1 MSDARGFR
9 LRAKKAGQTIKEH
22 PEATAAGAL
31 AVGVAGRP
39 YYRVARAANNAR
51 VLGKPGRMKGLV
63 ETLEHHQGAEPGMHF
78 GDAKGAFAQVGAQQR
93 AYQRAVK
100 ANKDVRRMNPTA
112 DRWANT
118 FRGAKEIK
126 SAQPGKKVR
135 PHEVVLRPRKVEDR
149 IHRRILDR
157 AVDQAPKNK
166 QTLYR
171 GQVKGKKFDG
181 TPTSFTTEQA
191 FARRFGESKENNARL
206 VEMQLKG
213 VGVPK
218 KARAKY
224 LSSQGLDHDSVHGAH
239 ETLRL
244 KPGSAKAVNISGAN
258 KRVRQRE
265 WVAKPVS
272 KALPRTIFHA
282 GKHRRVIDYDHT
294 TKQIRLDGG
303 YVVSRGGQR
312 VPKEPEAGPEQL
324 TMFNPEKYR
333 LAKRK
338 QPLTDQQLGRRKR
351 IQAHISQAGSTAGL
365 TSLGLLGASVVA
377 GRKGKE
383 VAHRLRAA
391 SVNTG
396 IVGAGIGGVGGFNFA
411 RIQSEEARKREMPQQ
426 PKKVKLAK
434 RAYDPERNR
443 QNRQKGYA
451 TGLAVGAG
459 GAAGAS
465 GANAT
470 VGGYRLVQ
478 ARSEGKQAQR
488 STGAAW
494 EAKAEGDRHLAAA
507 AREAKAKKSGSA
519 ARARGARVQAY
530 NWREGARSEAAVARG
545 HLANKSIRLAQ
556 AKGSGKKAAVALG
569 ASAALGA
576 GSYAVERH
584 RRRGGASYNGWWEHR
599 Y

>member
-1 MSDARGFR
+1 MPDAYK
-9 LRAKKAGQTIKEH
+9 LRKKAQQTVKEH
-22 PEATAAGAL
+22 PEATA
-31 AVGVAGRP
+31 VGVLAAGVAARP

-51 VLGKPGRMKGLV
+51 VLAKPGRMKGLV
-63 ETLEHHQGAEPGMHF
+63 ETLEHHQGAPS
-78 GDAKGAFAQVGAQQR
+78 GADFHNIKELYGGVGAQRR
-93 AYQRAVK
+93 AYDRAVK
-100 ANKDVRRMNPTA
+100 ANKDVRRINPTA

-126 SAQPGKKVR
+126 SADPAKKVR
-135 PHEVVLRPRKVEDR
+135 PHEVAFRPRKVEDR

-157 AVDQAPKNK
+157 AVDTAPKNK

-443 QNRQKGYA
+443 QNRQKAYA
-451 TGLAVGAG
+451 SGLAVGSGGVA
-459 GAAGAS
+459 GAAGAQ
-465 GANAT
+465 AT
-470 VGGYRLVQ
+470 MGGYRLVQ
-478 ARSEGKQAQR
+478 ARNEGSKAKLA
-488 STGAAW
+488 TGGAW
-494 EAKAEGDRHLAAA
+494 ASKAESDKHLAAA
-507 AREAKAKKSGSA
+507 ARETKAKKSGSA

-530 NWREGARSEAAVARG
+530 NWREGAKSEVKIARG
-545 HLANKSIRLAQ
+545 HLANKGVRLAQ
-556 AKGSGKKAAVALG
+556 AKGSGKRAAALAAG
-569 ASAALGA
+569 SAALAG

>member
-181 TPTSFTTEQA
+181 SPTSFTTEES
-191 FARRFGESKENNARL
+191 FARRFGESKEANARL

-218 KARAKY
+218 KLRSKY
-224 LSSQGLDHDSVHGAH
+224 LTSQGLDHASVHGEH
-239 ETLRL
+239 QTVRL

-265 WVAKPVS
+265 WIAKPVS
-272 KALPRTIFHA
+272 KSLPRSIYHA
-282 GKHRRVIDYDHT
+282 GKNRRVVKYDPV
-294 TKQIRLDGG
+294 TKQIHLDGG

-312 VPKEPEAGPEQL
+312 VPKEARPEPEQL

-338 QPLTDQQLGRRKR
+338 TPLTDQQLSRRKR

-377 GRKGKE
+377 GRKGKA
-383 VAHRLRAA
+383 VAHKLRQA

-411 RIQSEEARKREMPQQ
+411 RIQSEEARKREMPKQ
-426 PKKVKLAK
+426 PKKVTLVK

-443 QNRQKGYA
+443 QNRQKAYA
-451 TGLAVGAG
+451 SGLAVASG
-459 GAAGAS
+459 GAAGAA
-465 GANAT
+465 GAHAT
-470 VGGYRLVQ
+470 MGGYRLVQ
-478 ARSEGKQAQR
+478 ARSEGNQAR
-488 STGAAW
+488 LATGGAW
-494 EAKAEGDRHLAAA
+494 ESKAQSDKHLADA
-507 AREAKAKKSGSA
+507 ARETKAKKSGSA

-530 NWREGARSEAAVARG
+530 NWREGAKSEVKVARG
-545 HLANKSIRLAQ
+545 HLANKKIRLAQ

>member
-181 TPTSFTTEQA
+181 SPTSFTTEES
-191 FARRFGESKENNARL
+191 FARRFGESKEANARL

-218 KARAKY
+218 KLRSKY
-224 LSSQGLDHDSVHGAH
+224 LTSQGLDHASVHGEH
-239 ETLRL
+239 QTVRL

-265 WVAKPVS
+265 WIAKPVS
-272 KALPRTIFHA
+272 KSLPRSIYHA
-282 GKHRRVIDYDHT
+282 GKNRRVVKYDPV
-294 TKQIRLDGG
+294 TKQIHLDGG

-312 VPKEPEAGPEQL
+312 VPKEARPEPEQL
-324 TMFNPEKYR
+324 TMFNPEKHR
-333 LAKRK
+333 IVKRK
-338 QPLTDQQLGRRKR
+338 TPLTDQQLSRRKR

-377 GRKGKE
+377 GRKGKA
-383 VAHRLRAA
+383 VAHKLRAA

-411 RIQSEEARKREMPQQ
+411 RIQSEEARKREMPKQ
-426 PKKVKLAK
+426 PKKVTLVK

-443 QNRQKGYA
+443 QNRQKAYA
-451 TGLAVGAG
+451 SGLAVASG
-459 GAAGAS
+459 GAAGAA
-465 GANAT
+465 GAHAT
-470 VGGYRLVQ
+470 MGGYRLVQ
-478 ARSEGKQAQR
+478 ARSEGNQAR
-488 STGAAW
+488 LATGGAW
-494 EAKAEGDRHLAAA
+494 ESKAQSDKHLADA
-507 AREAKAKKSGSA
+507 ARETKAKKSGSA

-530 NWREGARSEAAVARG
+530 NWREGAKSEVKVARG
-545 HLANKSIRLAQ
+545 HLANKKIRLAQ

>member
-157 AVDQAPKNK
+157 AVDEAPKNK
-166 QTLYR
+166 KTLYR

-181 TPTSFTTEQA
+181 SPTSFTTEES
-191 FARRFGESKENNARL
+191 FARRFGESKEANARL

-218 KARAKY
+218 KLRSKY
-224 LSSQGLDHDSVHGAH
+224 LTSQGLDHASVHGEH
-239 ETLRL
+239 QTVRL

-265 WVAKPVS
+265 WIAKPVS
-272 KALPRTIFHA
+272 KSLPRSIYHA
-282 GKHRRVIDYDHT
+282 GKNRRVVKYDPV
-294 TKQIRLDGG
+294 TKQIHLDGG
-303 YVVSRGGQR
+303 YVVSRGGQK
-312 VPKEPEAGPEQL
+312 VPKEAKPAPEQL

-338 QPLTDQQLGRRKR
+338 TPLTDQQLSRRKR

-377 GRKGKE
+377 GRKGKA
-383 VAHRLRAA
+383 VAHKLRAA

-411 RIQSEEARKREMPQQ
+411 RIQSEEARKREMPKQ
-426 PKKVKLAK
+426 PKKVTLVK

-443 QNRQKGYA
+443 QNRQKAYA
-451 TGLAVGAG
+451 SGLAVASG
-459 GAAGAS
+459 GAAGAA
-465 GANAT
+465 GAHAT
-470 VGGYRLVQ
+470 MGGYRLVQ
-478 ARSEGKQAQR
+478 ARSEGNQAR
-488 STGAAW
+488 LATGGAW
-494 EAKAEGDRHLAAA
+494 ESKAQSDKHLADA
-507 AREAKAKKSGSA
+507 ARETRAKKSGSA

-530 NWREGARSEAAVARG
+530 NWREGAKSEVKVARG
-545 HLANKSIRLAQ
+545 HLANKKIRLAQ